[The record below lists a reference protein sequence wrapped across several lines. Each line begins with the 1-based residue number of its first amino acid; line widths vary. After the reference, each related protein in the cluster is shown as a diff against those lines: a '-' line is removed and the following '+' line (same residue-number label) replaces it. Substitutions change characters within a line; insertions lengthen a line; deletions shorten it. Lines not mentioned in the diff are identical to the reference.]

1 MNLQERGKKMA
12 KKDFLNSLAQE
23 VEDTK
28 KGKEPSS
35 KVTSFEE
42 YDKQHQFVKDD
53 NAILEDYIPEQHNE
67 EKKAKKITKEEGLKH
82 NDRPSSYQEE
92 QLQKIEKKPVKIDKK
107 VVIIGTV
114 IVLLLML
121 AIYFIF
127 LAPKIVV
134 PAFEGKAMSELNA
147 WIKQNEIDT
156 TKIVVNEEFS
166 LEYDENMIISQSVE
180 AGKKIK
186 KDTALTFVVSKGA
199 DPDEN
204 ISFPDLMSM
213 NYDEVKQWIDD
224 NKLQKTKINTVY
236 SDSVEENMVISYDL
250 KNVNENNFIRGTN
263 LTINISRGKAPA
275 GQITIEDF
283 KGKVYEEVETWA
295 KNKKINLVKQET
307 YSDSVEVG
315 KVVSQSIDPNTTVS
329 EQSELIV
336 TVSKGKAVHIP
347 NLVGYDA
354 SMLEAWLAQADTKII
369 PIKKTVYSNEAE
381 GTVLSQ
387 SIAANSNV
395 DQNSVLELE
404 ISAYLPGLFMEGE
417 SSQSLYGMDYIS
429 LTSKIDN
436 WNSNGANIAIG
447 KWMGEQCSDTY
458 PTAGSI
464 IDFEC
469 QDGNGN
475 KLPYDVNGCAR
486 PLPLNAKIS
495 LKVSTGACTVAPVEP
510 EKKTL
515 DASGFSDFDTLNAYA
530 QLNGITLI
538 KLEDASVTTM
548 TITDSNNKIV
558 TTLVEGNSYIVKVPV
573 VSEEI
578 GG

>member
-1 MNLQERGKKMA
+1 MA
-12 KKDFLNSLAQE
+12 KKDFLSSLAQE

-42 YDKQHQFVKDD
+42 YDKQHQFQKDD
-53 NAILEDYIPEQHNE
+53 NAILEDYIPHNE
-67 EKKAKKITKEEGLKH
+67 EKKETVNKKITKEEGLKSSDKP
-82 NDRPSSYQEE
+82 NSYQEE
-92 QLQKIEKKPVKIDKK
+92 ELQKIEKKPIKIDKK
-107 VVIIGTV
+107 VIAISAV
-114 IVLLLML
+114 IVLLLIV
-121 AIYFIF
+121 AGYFLF
-127 LAPKIVV
+127 FAPKIVV
-134 PAFEGKAMSELNA
+134 PDFNGKAMSELNA
-147 WIKQNEIDT
+147 WVKQNEIET
-156 TKIVVNEEFS
+156 GKIVINEEYS
-166 LEYDENMIISQSVE
+166 LEYDENIIIDQSID

-186 KDTALTFVVSKGA
+186 KDTALTFTVSKGA
-199 DPDEN
+199 DPDEV
-204 ISFPDLMSM
+204 ISFPDLMYM
-213 NYDEVKQWIDD
+213 NYDEVKSWISE
-224 NKLQKTKINTVY
+224 NKLQKTKVNTVY

-250 KNVNENNFIRGTN
+250 KNVNENNFTRGTN
-263 LTINISRGKAPA
+263 LTINVSKGKAPA

-295 KNKKINLVKQET
+295 KNKKINLIKQET
-307 YSDSVEVG
+307 YSDTIDIG

-336 TVSKGKAVHIP
+336 TVSKGKAVKIP

-354 SMLEAWLAQADTKII
+354 NMLEAWLAQDENRVI
-369 PIKKTVYSNEAE
+369 PIKKTIYSNEPE

-387 SIAANSNV
+387 SIAAGTNV

-429 LTSKIDN
+429 LTSKIDK

-447 KWMGEQCSDTY
+447 KWMGEECSDTY

-495 LKVSTGACTVAPVEP
+495 LKVSTGACSVTSVEP

-515 DASGFSDFDTLNAYA
+515 DATKFSDFNTLNAYA

-538 KLEDASVTTM
+538 ELEDASVTEM
-548 TITDSNNKIV
+548 TITDSNNNPATK
-558 TTLVEGNSYIVKVPV
+558 LVEGNSYIVRVPIV
-573 VSEEI
+573 EE
-578 GG
+578 

>member
-1 MNLQERGKKMA
+1 MA
-12 KKDFLNSLAQE
+12 KKDFLSSLAQE

-42 YDKQHQFVKDD
+42 YDKQHQFQKDD
-53 NAILEDYIPEQHNE
+53 NAILEDYIPHNE
-67 EKKAKKITKEEGLKH
+67 EKKETVNKKITKEEGFKSSDKP
-82 NDRPSSYQEE
+82 NSYQEE
-92 QLQKIEKKPVKIDKK
+92 ELQKIEKKPIKIDKK
-107 VVIIGTV
+107 VVIISAV
-114 IVLLLML
+114 IVLLLIV
-121 AIYFIF
+121 AGYFLF
-127 LAPKIVV
+127 FAPKIVV
-134 PAFEGKAMSELNA
+134 PDFNGKAMSELNA
-147 WIKQNEIDT
+147 WVKQNEIET
-156 TKIVVNEEFS
+156 GKIVINEEYS
-166 LEYDENMIISQSVE
+166 LEYDENIIIDQSID

-186 KDTALTFVVSKGA
+186 KDTALTFTVSKGA
-199 DPDEN
+199 DPDEV
-204 ISFPDLMSM
+204 ISFPDLMYM
-213 NYDEVKQWIDD
+213 NYDEVKSWISE
-224 NKLQKTKINTVY
+224 NKLQKTKVNTVY

-250 KNVNENNFIRGTN
+250 KNVNENNFTRGTN
-263 LTINISRGKAPA
+263 LTINVSKGKAPA

-307 YSDSVEVG
+307 YSDTIDIG

-336 TVSKGKAVHIP
+336 TVSKGKAVKIP

-354 SMLEAWLAQADTKII
+354 NMLEAWLAQDENRVT
-369 PIKKTVYSNEAE
+369 PIKKTIYSNEPE

-387 SIAANSNV
+387 SIAAGTNV

-429 LTSKIDN
+429 LTSKIDK

-447 KWMGEQCSDTY
+447 KWMGEECSDTY
-458 PTAGSI
+458 PTEGSI

-495 LKVSTGACTVAPVEP
+495 LKVSSGACSVASVEP
-510 EKKTL
+510 DKKAFSAGDYL
-515 DASGFSDFDTLNAYA
+515 DKGFDTLNAYA

-538 KLEDASVTTM
+538 RLD
-548 TITDSNNKIV
+548 
-558 TTLVEGNSYIVKVPV
+558 VEGDGPMNIKDSSGNDVPDNILYEGSSYIVEVPV
-573 VSEEI
+573 GASE
-578 GG
+578 

>member
-1 MNLQERGKKMA
+1 MA
-12 KKDFLNSLAQE
+12 KKDFLSSLAQE

-42 YDKQHQFVKDD
+42 YDKQHQFQKDD
-53 NAILEDYIPEQHNE
+53 NAILEDYIPHNE
-67 EKKAKKITKEEGLKH
+67 EKKETVNKKITKEEGLKSSDKP
-82 NDRPSSYQEE
+82 NSYQEE
-92 QLQKIEKKPVKIDKK
+92 ELQKIEKKPIKIDKK
-107 VVIIGTV
+107 VVAISAV
-114 IVLLLML
+114 IVLLLIV
-121 AIYFIF
+121 AGYFLF
-127 LAPKIVV
+127 FAPKIVV
-134 PAFEGKAMSELNA
+134 PDFNGKAMSELNA
-147 WIKQNEIDT
+147 WVKQNEIET
-156 TKIVVNEEFS
+156 GKIVINEEYS
-166 LEYDENMIISQSVE
+166 LEYDENIIIDQSID

-186 KDTALTFVVSKGA
+186 KDTALTFTVSKGA
-199 DPDEN
+199 DPDEV
-204 ISFPDLMSM
+204 ISFPDLMYM
-213 NYDEVKQWIDD
+213 NYDEVKSWISE
-224 NKLQKTKINTVY
+224 NKLQKTKVNTVY

-250 KNVNENNFIRGTN
+250 KNVNENNFTRGTN
-263 LTINISRGKAPA
+263 LTINVSKGKAPA

-307 YSDSVEVG
+307 YSDTIDIG

-336 TVSKGKAVHIP
+336 TVSKGKAVKIP

-354 SMLEAWLAQADTKII
+354 NMLEAWLAQDENRVT
-369 PIKKTVYSNEAE
+369 PIKKTIYSNEPE

-387 SIAANSNV
+387 SIAAGTNV

-429 LTSKIDN
+429 LTSKIDK

-447 KWMGEQCSDTY
+447 KWMGEECSDTY

-495 LKVSTGACTVAPVEP
+495 LKVSSGACSVAPVET

-515 DASGFSDFDTLNAYA
+515 DATLFSDFNTLNAYA

-538 KLEDASVTTM
+538 ELEDASVTEM
-548 TITDSNNKIV
+548 TITDSNNNPV
-558 TTLVEGNSYIVKVPV
+558 TTLVEGNSYIVRVPKV
-573 VSEEI
+573 E
-578 GG
+578 G

>member
-1 MNLQERGKKMA
+1 MNLQERGKEMA

-53 NAILEDYIPEQHNE
+53 NAILEDYIPEHHNE
-67 EKKAKKITKEEGLKH
+67 QAKKITKEEGLKH

-92 QLQKIEKKPVKIDKK
+92 QLQKIEKKPVKVDKK
-107 VVIIGTV
+107 AMIIGV
-114 IVLLLML
+114 IIVLLLII
-121 AIYFIF
+121 ATYFVF
-127 LAPKIVV
+127 LAPKNVV

-250 KNVNENNFIRGTN
+250 KNVNENNFTRGTN

-354 SMLEAWLAQADTKII
+354 SML
-369 PIKKTVYSNEAE
+369 
-381 GTVLSQ
+381 
-387 SIAANSNV
+387 
-395 DQNSVLELE
+395 
-404 ISAYLPGLFMEGE
+404 
-417 SSQSLYGMDYIS
+417 
-429 LTSKIDN
+429 
-436 WNSNGANIAIG
+436 
-447 KWMGEQCSDTY
+447 
-458 PTAGSI
+458 
-464 IDFEC
+464 
-469 QDGNGN
+469 
-475 KLPYDVNGCAR
+475 
-486 PLPLNAKIS
+486 
-495 LKVSTGACTVAPVEP
+495 
-510 EKKTL
+510 
-515 DASGFSDFDTLNAYA
+515 
-530 QLNGITLI
+530 
-538 KLEDASVTTM
+538 
-548 TITDSNNKIV
+548 
-558 TTLVEGNSYIVKVPV
+558 
-573 VSEEI
+573 
-578 GG
+578 